1 MGWQYLK
8 GPIANVSYMG
18 WQYLKGPIAKV
29 VDKGWL
35 LWLTSSGLI
44 SSVRLGLRRIRLAAV
59 WQGSISLF
67 VRNSN
72 GSSSSQQQ
80 AYLRNRRSYTNKLGR
95 PRTYS
100 TSRRQNLSQHLA
112 ISGSRA
118 QNKTYAYFK
127 IELLDQPR
135 HQKQTLNCSKATI
148 TLFTKLHIVI

>member
-1 MGWQYLK
+1 MRIVNYLFSEFSVKGMQYLKGPIARWIVSYMGWQYLK

-29 VDKGWL
+29 VDGGWL

-80 AYLRNRRSYTNKLGR
+80 AYLRNRRTYTNKLGR

-118 QNKTYAYFK
+118 QNM
-127 IELLDQPR
+127 
-135 HQKQTLNCSKATI
+135 
-148 TLFTKLHIVI
+148 V